1 MLCRRVSSPHP
12 SAGTASAP
20 ETLPVADGRAAAG
33 ADGWPPA
40 PALAHAEVESAKAYA
55 AASRAAGTRRAY
67 AADWRSFLAWCAA
80 RGAVPL
86 PADPRVV
93 AVFLASE
100 ATRGCAPP
108 TIGRRLAA
116 IGHAHLRHGL
126 LPPQRADGA
135 AALLEVVAGIRRS
148 HGRPPARKQAADAD
162 VLRDLL
168 RATSGDDLRSVRDRA
183 LLAIGMAGAFRRS
196 ELAALQVG
204 QLTREARGL
213 RVRFGQTKAD
223 QESRGEEV
231 AIPEGRRIRPVQL
244 LDAWLAQ
251 GAITGG
257 AVFRRLKGGLATPHP
272 MSDRAVARV
281 VQARAAAAG
290 YDPERFGGHSLRAGF
305 ITAGARA
312 GASVFKLKEVS
323 RHKSTDVLAS
333 YVRDAHL
340 FEDHAGES
348 FL

>member
-1 MLCRRVSSPHP
+1 MSLEVVPV
-12 SAGTASAP
+12 ASAA
-20 ETLPVADGRAAAG
+20 ADPG
-33 ADGWPPA
+33 PPA
-40 PALAHAEVESAKAYA
+40 LLPAEIDAAKGYA
-55 AASRAAGTRRAY
+55 AASRAPGTRRAY
-67 AADWRSFLAWCAA
+67 AADWRGFLAWCEA
-80 RGAVPL
+80 RGATPL
-86 PADPRVV
+86 PADPRLV
-93 AVFLASE
+93 AVFLAAE
-100 ATRGCAPP
+100 AARGCAPS

-116 IGHAHLRHGL
+116 IGHAHLQHGH
-126 LPPQRADGA
+126 LPPQRAAGA
-135 AALLEVVAGIRRS
+135 APLLEVLAGIRRS
-148 HGRPPARKQAADAD
+148 HGRPPQRKQAADAD

-168 RATSGDDLRSVRDRA
+168 RATPGCDLRSVRDRA

-196 ELAALQVG
+196 ELVALQLD
-204 QLTREARGL
+204 QLTREDRGL

-223 QESRGEEV
+223 QEGQGEEI

-257 AVFRRLKGGLATPHP
+257 AVFRRLKGGLATPDP

-290 YDPERFGGHSLRAGF
+290 YDPARFAGHSLRAGF

-323 RHKSTDVLAS
+323 RHRSTDVLAS

-340 FEDHAGES
+340 FEDHAGEG

>member
-1 MLCRRVSSPHP
+1 M
-12 SAGTASAP
+12 
-20 ETLPVADGRAAAG
+20 
-33 ADGWPPA
+33 
-40 PALAHAEVESAKAYA
+40 
-55 AASRAAGTRRAY
+55 
-67 AADWRSFLAWCAA
+67 
-80 RGAVPL
+80 RGATPL
-86 PADPRVV
+86 PADPRLVV
-93 AVFLASE
+93 VFLAAE
-100 ATRGCAPP
+100 AARGCAPS

-116 IGHAHLRHGL
+116 IGHAHLQHGH
-126 LPPQRADGA
+126 LPPQRAAGA
-135 AALLEVVAGIRRS
+135 APLLEVLAGIRRS

-168 RATSGDDLRSVRDRA
+168 RATPGDDLRSVRDRA

-196 ELAALQVG
+196 ELVALQLD

-223 QESRGEEV
+223 QEGQGEEI

-257 AVFRRLKGGLATPHP
+257 AVFRRLKGGLATPDP

-290 YDPERFGGHSLRAGF
+290 YDPARFAGHSLRAGF

-312 GASVFKLKEVS
+312 GRCS
-323 RHKSTDVLAS
+323 
-333 YVRDAHL
+333 
-340 FEDHAGES
+340 AGRTGRVGAGRG
-348 FL
+348 

>member
-1 MLCRRVSSPHP
+1 MSTAIVPAADP
-12 SAGTASAP
+12 AG
-20 ETLPVADGRAAAG
+20 
-33 ADGWPPA
+33 PPA
-40 PALAHAEVESAKAYA
+40 LPALAQAEVEAAKAYA
-55 AASRAAGTRRAY
+55 AASRAPGTRRAY
-67 AADWRSFLAWCAA
+67 ATDWRGFLAWCRE
-80 RGAVPL
+80 RGAMPL
-86 PADPRVV
+86 PADPRLV
-93 AVFLASE
+93 AVFLARE
-100 ATRGCAPP
+100 AARGCAPP
-108 TIGRRLAA
+108 TVGRRLAA
-116 IGHAHLRHGL
+116 IGHAHLQHGH
-126 LPPQRADGA
+126 LPPQRAAGA
-135 AALLEVVAGIRRS
+135 AALLAGIRRS

-168 RATSGDDLRSVRDRA
+168 RAIPGDDLRSVRDRA

-196 ELAALQVG
+196 ELVALRLDQI
-204 QLTREARGL
+204 TREARGL
-213 RVRFGQTKAD
+213 RMRFGQTKAD
-223 QESRGEEV
+223 QEGRGEEI

-251 GAITGG
+251 GAITDGV
-257 AVFRRLKGGLATPHP
+257 VFRRLKGGLATPAP

-290 YDPERFGGHSLRAGF
+290 YDPVRFAGHSLRADF

-333 YVRDAHL
+333 YVRDAHI
-340 FEDHAGES
+340 FEDHAGEG

>member
-1 MLCRRVSSPHP
+1 MSFEVV
-12 SAGTASAP
+12 
-20 ETLPVADGRAAAG
+20 PVAGAAG
-33 ADGWPPA
+33 HPGPPA
-40 PALAHAEVESAKAYA
+40 LLPGEIDAAKGYA
-55 AASRAAGTRRAY
+55 AASRAPGTRRAY
-67 AADWRSFLAWCAA
+67 AADWRGFLAWCEVRDAT
-80 RGAVPL
+80 PL
-86 PADPRVV
+86 PADPRLV
-93 AVFLASE
+93 AVFLAAE
-100 ATRGCAPP
+100 AARGCAPS

-116 IGHAHLRHGL
+116 IGHAHLQHGH
-126 LPPQRADGA
+126 LPPQRAAGA
-135 AALLEVVAGIRRS
+135 APLLEVLAGIRRS

-168 RATSGDDLRSVRDRA
+168 RATPGDDLRSVRDRA

-196 ELAALQVG
+196 ELVALRLD

-223 QESRGEEV
+223 QEGQGEEI

-257 AVFRRLKGGLATPHP
+257 AVFRRLKGGLATPDP

-290 YDPERFGGHSLRAGF
+290 YDPARFAGHSLRAGF

-323 RHKSTDVLAS
+323 RHRSTDVLAS

-340 FEDHAGES
+340 FEDHAGEG